1 MNEKKRIKI
10 FLISYCIFLLLLFAS
25 TSYGLAEITN
35 PLLEDQEVSVGDD
48 WYYVG
53 IGGDDTVSVADF
65 AKNYSIERGKEYVIK
80 GILPDTIQGAE
91 VLYFYSQNLELSV
104 CVDGQEIYAVDVLEE
119 RQLTGAVDNIVSL
132 PDDAGGKDIT
142 ITYHSV
148 GFYRYKAIDSIYLG
162 RESSFVK
169 SVVKKQLPFL
179 AASFLC
185 FSIALI
191 QLFVSIAIKGENRYQ
206 IHYLGWATLLYSL
219 WMFGASRLLG
229 FFSDYRINGQ
239 NIRHFALAMIAYPL
253 LKYVYLRYKKKQD
266 DVDHYLRALAFANLP
281 IIFILYIMG
290 LPPKETVFVTYLILA
305 LAFGRIINI
314 QFREMRQSHRDHE
327 GNDLYEILNFAATLL
342 VVVGMLVD
350 MVLYVFSLGEG
361 WLYVSP
367 VCFIILLSVL
377 SFRSFESTLDM
388 IRLGRRS
395 EAIRQLAYFDI
406 MTQVYNRTAL
416 NEDMEQFEKEKKR
429 KKDFGIVVFDVNNL
443 KWVNDNLGHL
453 AGDSLL
459 QNSAAI
465 IRDGF
470 EGYGK
475 TYRYGGDEFVVIM
488 EEGARGN
495 FDLAIQ
501 RMERLLE
508 VHNEKC
514 NQGEIV
520 SMAYGAAYYDGSE
533 EQILWQVHEEADRNM
548 YEQKR
553 KMKAQMKSGINAQGN
568 GA

>member
-1 MNEKKRIKI
+1 MKEKKRIVI
-10 FLISYCIFLLLLFAS
+10 FLISYCVFLVFLFAS
-25 TSYGLAEITN
+25 ISYGLAEITN
-35 PLLEDQEVSVGDD
+35 PLLDEHEVGVSDD

-53 IGGDDTVSVADF
+53 IGADGDVSVADF

-104 CVDGQEIYAVDVLEE
+104 RVDGQEIYAVDVLEE

-132 PDDAGGKDIT
+132 PDDAGGKEIT

-148 GFYRYKAIDSIYLG
+148 GFYRYKAIDSVYLG

-169 SVVKKQLPFL
+169 SVFVKQLPFL
-179 AASFLC
+179 AVSFLC

-191 QLFVSIAIKGENRYQ
+191 QLFVSIAVKGESRYQ

-253 LKYVYLRYKKKQD
+253 LKYAYLRYKEGQES
-266 DVDHYLRALAFANLP
+266 VDQYLRALAFSNLP
-281 IIFILYIMG
+281 IVFILYIMG

-305 LAFGRIINI
+305 LSFGRVINI
-314 QFREMRQSHRDHE
+314 QFREMRRNHRDHT
-327 GNDLYEILNFAATLL
+327 GNDLYVFLNFAATLL

-350 MVLYVFSLGEG
+350 FVLYVFSLGEG

-367 VCFIILLSVL
+367 LCFLILLSVL

-395 EAIRQLAYFDI
+395 EAIQQLAYFDI

-416 NEDMEQFEKEKKR
+416 NEDMEQFEKEKKK

-488 EEGARGN
+488 EKGARGN
-495 FDLAIQ
+495 YDLAVQ

-508 VHNEKC
+508 VHNGKC
-514 NQGEIV
+514 NKDETV
-520 SMAYGAAYYDGSE
+520 SMAYGVAYYDSSK

-553 KMKAQMKSGINAQGN
+553 KMKAQMKGRINVQGN